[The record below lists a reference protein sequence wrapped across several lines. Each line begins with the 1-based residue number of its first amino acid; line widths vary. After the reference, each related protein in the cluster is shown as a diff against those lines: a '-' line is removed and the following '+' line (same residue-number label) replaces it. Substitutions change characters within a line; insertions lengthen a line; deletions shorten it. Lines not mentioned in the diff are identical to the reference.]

1 MINALDLWPG
11 WGRVFLRRRAYN
23 RGMGVRELLPVE
35 IVEALGRGATVVT
48 GNQRAARTLR
58 RAFDRRNRGLGLES
72 WRPAAVMAWE
82 TWTAGLW
89 RELLVRG
96 EVSEVLLNRT
106 QEHAAWRGILEED
119 SELASLRSFD
129 SMAEMASEAWRR
141 LCSYRGQGRL
151 RGAAA
156 SVDTRAFQRW
166 AAEFEK
172 RCRAEGLV
180 SQALLEERLRVAVE
194 RGWIS
199 FGAMELVLVGFDAMT
214 PAQAVLVETVRGAG
228 GVVLELELQVPRE
241 GRFLVEAEDEHE
253 ELRAAARW
261 VRGVVEAEPGAS
273 VAVIVPGL
281 EEQRAEID
289 RVFREVLAP
298 ELESIEAGS
307 DGPYEFSV
315 GVMLAATPMV
325 SAALDVLR
333 WAVEALPVERVSG
346 LLLSPYF
353 AATEEERGKRA
364 EFDAFELRKARMLRP
379 EISLDALIALVEGG
393 RRRGWLGQLLM
404 RLRGMRSVVSSR
416 IEGGDRRTYAEWAER
431 MRELLETAGW
441 SKGASSREFQTRRKW
456 EGALDELAT
465 LDFDG
470 ARIGFARALQRLERI
485 AGETTFAPES
495 REAPVQ
501 VMGPL
506 EAAGVT
512 FDAVW
517 FLRGGD
523 LSWPMTASSSPL
535 LPWQMQRE
543 LGMPGV
549 DAAQDR
555 ERARRMTERIGASA
569 GRVVFSYAKE
579 TTDGRQRPSPV
590 LEGLGLEELEVAAVE
605 VEHAPV
611 AVEVVED
618 RAEIQTL
625 PDRVVRGGAQILQ
638 LQAACGFRAFAER
651 RLWATEIEAAGLGLD
666 ARESGNVIHRALE
679 LFWGEVQTQKKLKA
693 MTQGQ
698 QEVLLR
704 QCIVEALRKTAELS
718 RTAWDEAYVEM
729 QRDRLLR
736 LLGPW
741 LDLERARP
749 EFAVKLSEKNFNDV
763 QIGPLRLSVRV
774 DRVDVT
780 AGGDLLIDYKTG
792 AASPNDW
799 LTDRPD
805 APQLPLYAVL
815 SEQEVKGVAF
825 GLVRAGKEMG
835 LKGYAGED
843 GILVKAARM
852 KMPMEMQMEE
862 WRRVLER
869 LANAFHAGD
878 ARVAPKSY
886 PMTCRHC
893 AQRELCRLDVSA
905 LELQDDEDGSEVSG
919 G

>member
-1 MINALDLWPG
+1 
-11 WGRVFLRRRAYN
+11 
-23 RGMGVRELLPVE
+23 MGVSELLPVE
-35 IVEALGRGATVVT
+35 IVEALERGATVVT

-58 RAFDRRNRGLGLES
+58 RAFDRWNRERGLES

-82 TWTAGLW
+82 TWATGLW

-96 EVSEVLLNRT
+96 EIFELLLNRT
-106 QEHAAWRGILEED
+106 QEHMVWREILEGD

-129 SMAEMASEAWRR
+129 SMAEMAAEAWRR
-141 LCSYRGQGRL
+141 LCSYNGQGRL
-151 RGAAA
+151 RGAGA
-156 SVDTRAFQRW
+156 SADTRAFQRW
-166 AAEFEK
+166 VAAFER
-172 RCRAEGLV
+172 RCRTEGLL
-180 SQALLEERLRVAVE
+180 SQALLEDRLRAAVE
-194 RGWIS
+194 DGRIS
-199 FGAMELVLVGFDAMT
+199 FGTTELALVGFDAMT
-214 PAQAVLVETVRGAG
+214 PAQAELAEAIRAAG
-228 GVVLELELQVPRE
+228 GTVHELPLRAQGE
-241 GRFLVEAEDEHE
+241 GRFLVRTEDEHQ
-253 ELRAAARW
+253 ELAAAARW
-261 VRGVVEAEPGAS
+261 VRGVVEGEPGTR

-281 EEQRAEID
+281 EGQRAEID

-298 ELESIEAGS
+298 EMESIEAGA

-315 GVMLAATPMV
+315 GVMLAANPMATV
-325 SAALDVLR
+325 ALDVLR
-333 WAVEALPVERVSG
+333 WATEALPVERVSG

-353 AATEEERGKRA
+353 AVAEEERGARA

-379 EISLDALIALVEGG
+379 EIPVASLIALVEGA
-393 RRRGWLGQLLM
+393 RRRGKLGRLLA
-404 RLRGMRSVVSSR
+404 RLRDIRLVVANR
-416 IEGGDRRTYAEWAER
+416 IEGTDRRTYAEWTER
-431 MRELLETAGW
+431 MRELLEAAGW
-441 SKGASSREFQTRRKW
+441 GRGADSREFQTQRKW
-456 EGALDELAT
+456 ERALDELAT

-470 ARIGFARALQRLERI
+470 TKVGFELALERLERV
-485 AGETTFAPES
+485 AGETMFAPES

-506 EAAGVT
+506 EAAGLT

-523 LSWPMTASSSPL
+523 LSWPAAASRSPL

-549 DAAQDR
+549 DVARDR
-555 ERARRMTERIGASA
+555 EQARRMTERIAESA

-579 TTDGRQRPSPV
+579 TADGRQRPSPV
-590 LEGLGLEELEVAAVE
+590 LEGLGLEELEVAVAE
-605 VEHAPV
+605 VERSSV
-611 AVEVVED
+611 AVETVED
-618 RAEIQTL
+618 GAGISSL

-666 ARESGNVIHRALE
+666 AREGGNVVHKTLE
-679 LFWGEVQTQKKLKA
+679 LFWDEVQTQERLKA

-698 QEVLLR
+698 KEALLR

-736 LLGPW
+736 LLGSW
-741 LDLERARP
+741 LDLERTRP
-749 EFAVKLSEKNFNDV
+749 GFAVKLSEKNFNDV
-763 QIGPLRLSVRV
+763 RIGPLRLSVRV

-780 AGGDLLIDYKTG
+780 AGGELLIDYKTG

-799 LTDRPD
+799 LTERPD

-815 SEQEVKGVAF
+815 SETEVNGVAF
-825 GLVRAGKEMG
+825 GLVRPGKEMG
-835 LKGYAGED
+835 LKGYAGAD

-852 KMPMEMQMEE
+852 KMPMEMQVED
-862 WRRVLER
+862 WRRVLDG
-869 LANAFHAGD
+869 LAHAFHAGD

-905 LELQDDEDGSEVSG
+905 LEQDEDESGSEVSG

>member
-1 MINALDLWPG
+1 MINGGIRGSDG
-11 WGRVFLRRRAYN
+11 GTDFLRWRAYN

-35 IVEALGRGATVVT
+35 IVEAWERGATVVT

-58 RAFDRRNRGLGLES
+58 RAFDRRNRELGLES

-82 TWTAGLW
+82 TWTTGLW

-96 EVSEVLLNRT
+96 DVSELLLNRT
-106 QEHAAWRGILEED
+106 QEHSVWRGILEGD

-129 SMAEMASEAWRR
+129 SMAEMAAEAWRR
-141 LCSYRGQGRL
+141 LCSYKGQARL
-151 RGAAA
+151 RGAGA
-156 SVDTRAFQRW
+156 SADTKAFQRW
-166 AAEFEK
+166 VAAFERK
-172 RCRAEGLV
+172 CRMEGLL
-180 SQALLEERLRVAVE
+180 SQALLEDRLRA
-194 RGWIS
+194 
-199 FGAMELVLVGFDAMT
+199 AMEGGRVSLGAELALVGFDAMT
-214 PAQAVLVETVRGAG
+214 PVQVE
-228 GVVLELELQVPRE
+228 
-241 GRFLVEAEDEHE
+241 LVEAFRATGGTVEELALRVGGEQRYLVEAGDEHE
-253 ELRAAARW
+253 ELREAARW
-261 VRGVVEAEPGAS
+261 VRGVVERQPGAR

-289 RVFREVLAP
+289 RVFREILAP
-298 ELESIEAGS
+298 ELESIEESA

-325 SAALDVLR
+325 RVALDILR
-333 WAVEALPVERVSG
+333 CAVEALPVERVSG

-353 AATEEERGKRA
+353 AMTEQERGARA

-379 EISLDALIALVEGG
+379 EIALNELLVLVEGA
-393 RRRGWLGQLLM
+393 RRRSRLGHLLA
-404 RLRGMRSVVSSR
+404 RLRAMRFLVANR
-416 IEGGDRRTYAEWAER
+416 IADGDRRTHAEWAER
-431 MRELLETAGW
+431 MRELLEAAGW
-441 SKGASSREFQTRRKW
+441 GKAEDSREFQVRRKW

-470 ARIGFARALQRLERI
+470 ARVGFERALDGLERI
-485 AGETTFAPES
+485 ARETMFAQDS

-506 EAAGVT
+506 EAAGAT

-523 LSWPMTASSSPL
+523 LSWPVAAASNPL

-549 DAAQDR
+549 DVARDR
-555 ERARRMTERIGASA
+555 EQARRTTERIAESA
-569 GRVVFSYAKE
+569 EQVIFSYAKE
-579 TTDGRQRPSPV
+579 IADGRQRPSPV
-590 LEGLGLEELEVAAVE
+590 LDGLELEEMAMAPSEGKRV
-605 VEHAPV
+605 PV
-611 AVEVVED
+611 AFEIVED
-618 RAEIQTL
+618 SVGIPAL

-651 RLWATEIEAAGLGLD
+651 RLWATEIEAAELGMD
-666 ARESGNVIHRALE
+666 ARESGNVVHKALE
-679 LFWGEVQTQKKLKA
+679 LFWDEVQTQASLKA

-698 QEVLLR
+698 QDALLR
-704 QCIVEALRKTAELS
+704 QCIGAALRKTAELS
-718 RTAWDEAYVEM
+718 KTDWDEAYVEM
-729 QRDRLLR
+729 QRERLLR

-741 LDLERARP
+741 LDLEQARP

-763 QIGPLRLSVRV
+763 RIGPLRLSVRV

-780 AGGDLLIDYKTG
+780 TGGELLIDYKTG
-792 AASPNDW
+792 AAAPNDW
-799 LTDRPD
+799 LSERPD

-815 SEQEVKGVAF
+815 SENEVKGVAF
-825 GLVRAGKEMG
+825 GLVRAGKEIG

-843 GILVKAARM
+843 GILARATRM
-852 KMPMEMQMEE
+852 KMPMERQLEE

-869 LANAFHAGD
+869 LARAFHAGD

-905 LELQDDEDGSEVSG
+905 MELHDDDGGSEVSG

>member
-1 MINALDLWPG
+1 MS
-11 WGRVFLRRRAYN
+11 
-23 RGMGVRELLPVE
+23 VRELLPVE
-35 IVEALGRGATVVT
+35 IVEALERGATVVT

-58 RAFDRRNRGLGLES
+58 RAFDRRNRELGRES

-82 TWTAGLW
+82 TWAAGLW
-89 RELLVRG
+89 REFLVRG

-106 QEHAAWRGILEED
+106 QEHAVWREILEGD

-129 SMAEMASEAWRR
+129 SMAEMAAETWRR
-141 LCSYRGQGRL
+141 LCSYKGQGRL
-151 RGAAA
+151 RGAGA
-156 SVDTRAFQRW
+156 SADIRAFQRW
-166 AAEFEK
+166 IAAFER
-172 RCRAEGLV
+172 RCRAEGWL
-180 SQALLEERLRVAVE
+180 SQALLEDRLREAVG
-194 RGWIS
+194 RGQTS
-199 FGAMELVLVGFDAMT
+199 FVAMELVLVGFDAIT
-214 PAQAVLVETVRGAG
+214 PTQMDLVKAVRAAG
-228 GVVLELELQVPRE
+228 GVVQELELRVLGE
-241 GRFLVEAEDEHE
+241 GRLLLQAENERE
-253 ELRAAARW
+253 ELLVAARW
-261 VRGVVEAEPGAS
+261 VRTVVEEEPRS
-273 VAVIVPGL
+273 RVAVIVPGL
-281 EEQRAEID
+281 EEERAEID

-298 ELESIEAGS
+298 ELESIEAGV

-325 SAALDVLR
+325 AVALDVLR
-333 WAVEALPVERVSG
+333 WAVETLPLERVSG

-353 AATEEERGKRA
+353 ASAEEERGKRA
-364 EFDAFELRKARMLRP
+364 EFDAFELRKTAMLRP
-379 EISLDALIALVEGG
+379 EISLGTLIALAEGG
-393 RRRGWLGQLLM
+393 RRRGGIG
-404 RLRGMRSVVSSR
+404 RLVARLKGLQAVVAVR

-431 MRELLETAGW
+431 MRELLGAAGW
-441 SKGASSREFQTRRKW
+441 GRGVDSREFQTRRKW

-465 LDFDG
+465 LAFDG
-470 ARIGFARALQRLERI
+470 AKVGFERALERLERI
-485 AGETTFAPES
+485 ARQTMFAPES
-495 REAPVQ
+495 RETPVQ

-506 EAAGVT
+506 EAAGAT

-523 LSWPMTASSSPL
+523 LSWPVTASSSPL

-543 LGMPGV
+543 LGMPGA
-549 DAAQDR
+549 DIARDR
-555 ERARRMTERIGASA
+555 EKARRITERIARSA

-579 TTDGRQRPSPV
+579 TADGKQRPSPV
-590 LEGLGLEELEVAAVE
+590 LDGLELEEMGAAAVE
-605 VEHAPV
+605 AEHAPI
-611 AVEVVED
+611 AVEIVED
-618 RAEIQTL
+618 RAEITPL

-666 ARESGNVIHRALE
+666 ARESGNVIHKALE
-679 LFWGEVQTQKKLKA
+679 LFWGEVETQERLKS

-698 QEVLLR
+698 QDTLLR
-704 QCIVEALRKTAELS
+704 QCIVEALSKITNLS
-718 RTAWDEAYVEM
+718 STAWDEAYVEM
-729 QRDRLLR
+729 QRDRLMR
-736 LLGPW
+736 LLGTW
-741 LDLERARP
+741 LDMEQTRP
-749 EFAVKLSEKNFNDV
+749 EFAVKLSEKNFEDV
-763 QIGPLRLSVRV
+763 RIGPLRLSVRV

-780 AGGDLLIDYKTG
+780 AGGELLIDYKTG

-799 LTDRPD
+799 LTERPD

-843 GILVKAARM
+843 GILVKASRM

-862 WRRVLER
+862 WKRVLEG

-893 AQRELCRLDVSA
+893 AQRELCRLDVSV
-905 LELQDDEDGSEVSG
+905 LEQNEDEDSLEVIG

>member
-1 MINALDLWPG
+1 
-11 WGRVFLRRRAYN
+11 
-23 RGMGVRELLPVE
+23 MGVRELLPVE
-35 IVEALGRGATVVT
+35 IVEALERGATVVT

-58 RAFDRRNRGLGLES
+58 RAFDRRNRELGLES

-82 TWTAGLW
+82 TWAAGLW

-96 EVSEVLLNRT
+96 EVSELLLSRT
-106 QEHAAWRGILEED
+106 QEHTVWRGILEGD

-129 SMAEMASEAWRR
+129 SMAEMAAEAWRR
-141 LCSYRGQGRL
+141 LCSYKGQGRL
-151 RGAAA
+151 RGAGA
-156 SVDTRAFQRW
+156 SADTRAFQRW
-166 AAEFEK
+166 VATFER
-172 RCRAEGLV
+172 RCRAEGLL
-180 SQALLEERLRVAVE
+180 SQALLEERLRAAVE
-194 RGWIS
+194 DGRVT
-199 FGAMELVLVGFDAMT
+199 FTAELMLVRFDAMT
-214 PAQAVLVETVRGAG
+214 PAQAGLVEAVRAVGGTVQELALRVRG
-228 GVVLELELQVPRE
+228 E
-241 GRFLVEAEDEHE
+241 GRFLVAAGDEHE
-253 ELRAAARW
+253 ELAAAARW
-261 VRGVVEAEPGAS
+261 VRGVVEEEPGAR

-281 EEQRAEID
+281 GELKAEID

-298 ELESIEAGS
+298 ELESIEAGA

-325 SAALDVLR
+325 AVALDVLR
-333 WAVEALPVERVSG
+333 WATEALPVERVSG

-353 AATEEERGKRA
+353 AVAEEERGARA

-379 EISLDALIALVEGG
+379 EISLDSLIALVEGA
-393 RRRGWLGQLLM
+393 RRRGKLGRLLARLQAM
-404 RLRGMRSVVSSR
+404 RFVVASR

-431 MRELLETAGW
+431 TRELLQAAGW
-441 SKGASSREFQTRRKW
+441 GKGEDSREFQTRRKW
-456 EGALDELAT
+456 EGALDELAK

-470 ARIGFARALQRLERI
+470 ARVGFERALEGLERI
-485 AGETTFAPES
+485 AGETMFAPES

-506 EAAGVT
+506 EAAGMT

-523 LSWPMTASSSPL
+523 LNWPVAASGSPL

-549 DAAQDR
+549 DVGRDR
-555 ERARRMTERIGASA
+555 EQARRMTERIAESA

-579 TTDGRQRPSPV
+579 TADGRQRPSPV
-590 LEGLGLEELEVAAVE
+590 LEGLELEEMEVAAAE
-605 VEHAPV
+605 VERP
-611 AVEVVED
+611 AVTVETVED
-618 RAEIQTL
+618 GAGIPSL
-625 PDRVVRGGAQILQ
+625 PDHVVRGGAQILQ

-666 ARESGNVIHRALE
+666 ARESGNIIHRALE
-679 LFWGEVQTQKKLKA
+679 LFWGEVQTQEKLKS

-698 QEVLLR
+698 QDALLR
-704 QCIVEALRKTAELS
+704 QCIVEALRKNAELS
-718 RTAWDEAYVEM
+718 TTAWDEAYVEM

-736 LLGPW
+736 LLGTW
-741 LDLERARP
+741 LDMERTRP

-763 QIGPLRLSVRV
+763 RIGPLRLSVRV

-780 AGGDLLIDYKTG
+780 AGGELLIDYKTG
-792 AASPNDW
+792 AASPSDW
-799 LTDRPD
+799 LTERPD

-815 SEQEVKGVAF
+815 SETEVKGVAF

-835 LKGYAGED
+835 LKGYAGAD

-852 KMPMEMQMEE
+852 KMPMEMQVEE
-862 WRRVLER
+862 WRRVLEG
-869 LANAFHAGD
+869 LASAFHAGD

-905 LELQDDEDGSEVSG
+905 LEMNEDEGGSEVSG

>member
-1 MINALDLWPG
+1 MSVG
-11 WGRVFLRRRAYN
+11 
-23 RGMGVRELLPVE
+23 ELLPVE
-35 IVEALGRGATVVT
+35 IVEALERGATVVT

-58 RAFDRRNRGLGLES
+58 RAFDRRNRELGLES

-82 TWTAGLW
+82 TWAAGLW
-89 RELLVRG
+89 RELIVRG
-96 EVSEVLLNRT
+96 EISEVLLNRT
-106 QEHAAWRGILEED
+106 QEHAVWREILEGD

-129 SMAEMASEAWRR
+129 SMAEMAAETWRR
-141 LCSYRGQGRL
+141 LCSYKGQGRL
-151 RGAAA
+151 RGSGA
-156 SVDTRAFQRW
+156 SADIRAFQRW
-166 AAEFEK
+166 IAAFER
-172 RCRAEGLV
+172 RCRAEGWL
-180 SQALLEERLRVAVE
+180 SQALLEDRLRETVG
-194 RGWIS
+194 RGQTS
-199 FGAMELVLVGFDAMT
+199 FVAMELVLVGFDAIT
-214 PAQAVLVETVRGAG
+214 PTQMDLVKAVRAAG
-228 GVVLELELQVPRE
+228 GVVQELELRVLGE
-241 GRFLVEAEDEHE
+241 GLLLLQAENERE
-253 ELRAAARW
+253 ELLVAARW
-261 VRGVVEAEPGAS
+261 VRTVVEEEPRS
-273 VAVIVPGL
+273 RVAVIVPGL
-281 EEQRAEID
+281 EEERAEID

-298 ELESIEAGS
+298 ELESIEAGV

-325 SAALDVLR
+325 AVALDVLR
-333 WAVEALPVERVSG
+333 WAVETLPLERVSG

-353 AATEEERGKRA
+353 ASAEEERGKRA
-364 EFDAFELRKARMLRP
+364 EFDAFELRKTAMLRP
-379 EISLDALIALVEGG
+379 EISLGTLIALAEGG
-393 RRRGWLGQLLM
+393 RRRGGIGRLLA
-404 RLRGMRSVVSSR
+404 RLKGLQAVVAVR

-431 MRELLETAGW
+431 MRELLEAAGW
-441 SKGASSREFQTRRKW
+441 GRGVDSREFQTRRKW

-465 LDFDG
+465 LAFDG
-470 ARIGFARALQRLERI
+470 AKVGFERALERLERI
-485 AGETTFAPES
+485 ARQTMFAPES
-495 REAPVQ
+495 RGTPVQ

-506 EAAGVT
+506 EAAGAT

-523 LSWPMTASSSPL
+523 LSWPVTASSSPL

-543 LGMPGV
+543 LRMPGA
-549 DAAQDR
+549 DIARDR
-555 ERARRMTERIGASA
+555 EKARRITERIARSA

-579 TTDGRQRPSPV
+579 TADGKQRPSPV
-590 LEGLGLEELEVAAVE
+590 LDGLELEEMGAAAVE
-605 VEHAPV
+605 VEHAPI
-611 AVEVVED
+611 AVEIVED
-618 RAEIQTL
+618 RAGIQPL
-625 PDRVVRGGAQILQ
+625 PDQVVRGGAQILQ

-666 ARESGNVIHRALE
+666 ARESGNIIHKALE
-679 LFWGEVQTQKKLKA
+679 LFWGEVETQERLKA

-698 QEVLLR
+698 QDALLR
-704 QCIVEALRKTAELS
+704 QCIVEALSKTAELS
-718 RTAWDEAYVEM
+718 ATAWDEAYVEM
-729 QRDRLLR
+729 QRDRLMR
-736 LLGPW
+736 LLGAW
-741 LDLERARP
+741 LDMEKVRP
-749 EFAVKLSEKNFNDV
+749 EFAVKLSEKNFEDV

-780 AGGDLLIDYKTG
+780 AVGELLIDYKTG

-799 LTDRPD
+799 LTERPD

-843 GILVKAARM
+843 GILVKASRM

-862 WRRVLER
+862 WKRVLEG

-893 AQRELCRLDVSA
+893 AQRELCRLDVSV
-905 LELQDDEDGSEVSG
+905 LEQNEDEDSLEVIG

>member
-1 MINALDLWPG
+1 
-11 WGRVFLRRRAYN
+11 
-23 RGMGVRELLPVE
+23 MGVRELLPVE
-35 IVEALGRGATVVT
+35 IVEALERGATIVT

-58 RAFDRRNRGLGLES
+58 RAFDRRNRELGLES

-82 TWTAGLW
+82 TWTTGLW

-106 QEHAAWRGILEED
+106 QEHAVWRGILEGD

-129 SMAEMASEAWRR
+129 SMAEMAAEAWRR
-141 LCSYRGQGRL
+141 LCSYKGQGRL
-151 RGAAA
+151 RGAGA
-156 SVDTRAFQRW
+156 SADTRAFQRW
-166 AAEFEK
+166 AAAFEL
-172 RCRAEGLV
+172 RCRVEGLL
-180 SQALLEERLRVAVE
+180 SQALLEERLSVTVE
-194 RGWIS
+194 EGRDS
-199 FGAMELVLVGFDAMT
+199 FGAAQLVLVGFDAMT
-214 PAQAVLVETVRGAG
+214 PAQAG
-228 GVVLELELQVPRE
+228 
-241 GRFLVEAEDEHE
+241 LVEAVRAAGGTARELPLRVLREERFLMAAADEHE
-253 ELRAAARW
+253 ELSAAARW
-261 VRGVVEAEPGAS
+261 VRGVVEEKTGAR

-281 EEQRAEID
+281 GEERAEID

-298 ELESIEAGS
+298 ELESIEAS
-307 DGPYEFSV
+307 ADGPYEFSV

-325 SAALDVLR
+325 ATALDVLG

-353 AATEEERGKRA
+353 AVAEEERGARA

-379 EISLDALIALVEGG
+379 EISLDSLIALVEGA
-393 RRRGWLGQLLM
+393 RRRGKLGQLLA
-404 RLRGMRSVVSSR
+404 RLRAMQFVVLNR
-416 IEGGDRRTYAEWAER
+416 IDGGDRRTYAEWTER
-431 MRELLETAGW
+431 MRELLEAAGW
-441 SKGASSREFQTRRKW
+441 GGGADSREFQTRRKW
-456 EGALDELAT
+456 DGALDELAT

-470 ARIGFARALQRLERI
+470 ARVGFERALERLKRI
-485 AGETTFAPES
+485 AGETMFAPES
-495 REAPVQ
+495 RQAPVQ

-506 EAAGVT
+506 ETAGMT

-523 LSWPMTASSSPL
+523 LSWPGATSGSPL

-549 DAAQDR
+549 DVARDR
-555 ERARRMTERIGASA
+555 EQARRMTERIAESA

-579 TTDGRQRPSPV
+579 TADGRQRPSPV
-590 LEGLGLEELEVAAVE
+590 LEGLGLEELEVAVAE
-605 VEHAPV
+605 VERAPV
-611 AVEVVED
+611 AVETVED
-618 RAEIQTL
+618 GAGIPSL

-651 RLWATEIEAAGLGLD
+651 RLWATEIETAGLGLD
-666 ARESGNVIHRALE
+666 ARESGNVIHRTLE
-679 LFWGEVQTQKKLKA
+679 LFWGEVQTQEKLKA

-698 QEVLLR
+698 QDTLLR
-704 QCIVEALRKTAELS
+704 QCIVEALRKAAELS

-736 LLGPW
+736 LLGSW

-749 EFAVKLSEKNFNDV
+749 EFVVKLSEKNFNDV
-763 QIGPLRLSVRV
+763 RIGPLRLSVRV

-780 AGGDLLIDYKTG
+780 AGGELLIDYKTG

-799 LTDRPD
+799 LTERPD

-815 SEQEVKGVAF
+815 SETEVKGVAF

-835 LKGYAGED
+835 LKGYAGAD

-852 KMPMEMQMEE
+852 KMPMEMQVEE
-862 WRRVLER
+862 WRRVLEG

-905 LELQDDEDGSEVSG
+905 LELNEDEDGSEVSG

>member
-1 MINALDLWPG
+1 
-11 WGRVFLRRRAYN
+11 
-23 RGMGVRELLPVE
+23 MGVRELLPVE
-35 IVEALGRGATVVT
+35 IVEALERGATVVT

-58 RAFDRRNRGLGLES
+58 RAFDRRNRERGLES

-82 TWTAGLW
+82 TWTTGLW

-96 EVSEVLLNRT
+96 AVSEVLLNRT
-106 QEHAAWRGILEED
+106 QEHAVWREILEGD

-129 SMAEMASEAWRR
+129 SMAEMAAEAWRR
-141 LCSYRGQGRL
+141 LCSYKGQGRL
-151 RGAAA
+151 RGSGVSA
-156 SVDTRAFQRW
+156 DTRAFQRW
-166 AAEFEK
+166 VAAFER
-172 RCRAEGLV
+172 RCGAEGWL
-180 SQALLEERLRVAVE
+180 SQALLEERLREAVG
-194 RGWIS
+194 RGQTS
-199 FGAMELVLVGFDAMT
+199 FGAMGLVLVGFDAMT
-214 PAQAVLVETVRGAG
+214 PAQVDLVEAVRSAG
-228 GVVLELELQVPRE
+228 GVAQEFELRVPGE
-241 GRFLVEAEDEHE
+241 GRFLLEAESERE
-253 ELRAAARW
+253 ELLAVAGW
-261 VRGVVEAEPGAS
+261 VRGVVEEEPRAR

-281 EEQRAEID
+281 EDERAEID

-315 GVMLAATPMV
+315 GVRLAATPMV
-325 SAALDVLR
+325 AVALDVLR
-333 WAVEALPVERVSG
+333 LAVEALPLERVSG

-353 AATEEERGKRA
+353 AVAEEERGKRA
-364 EFDAFELRKARMLRP
+364 EFDAFELRKAGMLRP
-379 EISLDALIALVEGG
+379 EISLEALIALVEGG
-393 RRRGWLGQLLM
+393 RRRGGIGRLLA
-404 RLRGMRSVVSSR
+404 RLKGLRSVVESR

-431 MRELLETAGW
+431 MRELLEAAGW
-441 SKGASSREFQTRRKW
+441 GKGADSREFQTRRKW

-470 ARIGFARALQRLERI
+470 VKVGFERALEKLERI
-485 AGETTFAPES
+485 AEQTMFAPES

-501 VMGPL
+501 VMGPV
-506 EAAGVT
+506 EAAGTT

-523 LSWPMTASSSPL
+523 LSWPAAASGSPL

-543 LGMPGV
+543 LGMPGADV
-549 DAAQDR
+549 ARDR
-555 ERARRMTERIGASA
+555 EKARRMTKRIAESA

-579 TTDGRQRPSPV
+579 TADGRQRSSPV
-590 LEGLGLEELEVAAVE
+590 LDGLVLEEMEAVAVE
-605 VEHAPV
+605 TELTPV

-618 RAEIQTL
+618 RAEIQPL

-651 RLWATEIEAAGLGLD
+651 RLWATEIEAAGFGLD
-666 ARESGNVIHRALE
+666 ARESGNVIHKALE
-679 LFWGEVQTQKKLKA
+679 LFWGEVETQERLKA

-698 QEVLLR
+698 RDALLR
-704 QCIVEALRKTAELS
+704 QCVVEALNKTAELNA
-718 RTAWDEAYVEM
+718 TAWDEAYVEM
-729 QRDRLLR
+729 QRDRLMR
-736 LLGPW
+736 LLGAW
-741 LDLERARP
+741 LDMERTRP
-749 EFAVKLSEKNFNDV
+749 EFAVKLSEKNFEDV
-763 QIGPLRLSVRV
+763 RIGPLRLSVRV

-780 AGGDLLIDYKTG
+780 AGGELLIDYKTG

-799 LTDRPD
+799 LTERPD

-843 GILVKAARM
+843 GILVKASRM
-852 KMPMEMQMEE
+852 KMPLEMQMED
-862 WRRVLER
+862 WKRVLEG

-893 AQRELCRLDVSA
+893 AQRELCRLDVSV
-905 LELQDDEDGSEVSG
+905 LEQNEDEDSLEVSG